1 MGTAS
6 TEAPATTG
14 FEALSDDEKAK
25 VERVL
30 FLLDKFC
37 VGDLFYHEL
46 TMVLDGLPKSYL
58 VKQRRDKLNSIC
70 RITCTPGSTEGA
82 QMVFTDLLREWI
94 KDHLA
99 SHPGDQGKPV
109 KVKISRDGARMTNS
123 TFILLS
129 FALLQAGNDVM
140 SSKGNHTNA
149 VAKGKEDYQT
159 MQTSSANLFQDINS
173 VINKEK
179 IVIDGITIDLEF
191 FLGGDYKFILLMMG
205 LKGATS
211 HYASVWRKV
220 HKDDR

>member
-6 TEAPATTG
+6 TEASATTG

-58 VKQRRDKLNSIC
+58 VKQRRDQLNSIC
-70 RITCTPGSTEGA
+70 HITCTPGSTEGA

-94 KDHLA
+94 KDCLA

-159 MQTSSANLFQDINS
+159 MQTSSANVFQDINS

-191 FLGGDYKFILLMMG
+191 FLGVI
-205 LKGATS
+205 TS
-211 HYASVWRKV
+211 LFY
-220 HKDDR
+220 

>member
-6 TEAPATTG
+6 TEASATTG

-25 VERVL
+25 IERVL

-58 VKQRRDKLNSIC
+58 VKQRRDQLNSIC
-70 RITCTPGSTEGA
+70 HITCTPGSTEGA

-140 SSKGNHTNA
+140 SSKGNHTSA

-159 MQTSSANLFQDINS
+159 MQTSSANVFQDINS

-179 IVIDGITIDLEF
+179 NCN
-191 FLGGDYKFILLMMG
+191 
-205 LKGATS
+205 
-211 HYASVWRKV
+211 
-220 HKDDR
+220 

>member
-94 KDHLA
+94 KDPLA

-109 KVKISRDGARMTNS
+109 EVKISRDGARMTNS

-129 FALLQAGNDVM
+129 FALLQ
-140 SSKGNHTNA
+140 SWK
-149 VAKGKEDYQT
+149 
-159 MQTSSANLFQDINS
+159 
-173 VINKEK
+173 
-179 IVIDGITIDLEF
+179 
-191 FLGGDYKFILLMMG
+191 
-205 LKGATS
+205 
-211 HYASVWRKV
+211 
-220 HKDDR
+220 